1 MDIKSRL
8 FYLTLAIVVFV
19 IAYSIGAYTDISRE
33 EAERVRQ
40 QFNEHEMEKIDR
52 NLIFV
57 NNLKLSL
64 EMFIPGIGI
73 GFGIFSGFSTGVT
86 SNAISETS
94 ALLNN
99 NSTLLNLIKPF
110 GLMEVFA
117 YGLSMSRSG
126 IIIYQI
132 IKRKKWREYVI
143 HPAIEVGI
151 VIAVLFIAATIEWNT
166 IISQIDSKH

>member
-8 FYLTLAIVVFV
+8 FCLAIAMVVFV

-33 EAERVRQ
+33 EAERMRQ
-40 QFNEHEMEKIDR
+40 QFNEHEMENIDR

-73 GFGIFSGFSTGVT
+73 AFGIFSGFSTGVT
-86 SNAISETS
+86 SNAIAETS
-94 ALLNN
+94 ALLSS

-132 IKRKKWREYVI
+132 IKRNKWKEYVI
-143 HPAIEVGI
+143 PTAVEIGI

-166 IISQIDSKH
+166 IISQMDSKH